1 MKDPLEKLN
10 YIEQMEVPVVV
21 WTRISAEVQRTVE
34 RSKFQMTLRWT
45 LVMVLATVI
54 NFTLFAVQKRNSQT
68 SMEQKTQV
76 NIIQYT
82 LYEY

>member
-10 YIEQMEVPVVV
+10 YIEQMEVPAVV
-21 WTRISAEVQRTVE
+21 WTRIEARVQRSVQK
-34 RSKFQMTLRWT
+34 SSFQMTLRWT

-54 NFTLFAVQKRNSQT
+54 NFTLFAFHNRSSIP
-68 SMEQKTQV
+68 SMDQEAQV